1 MNMKA
6 WAVACCLLASTGSA
20 WSAGGGGGGGG
31 GGGTEAP
38 AVAKDPD
45 FVSGETAVKAEQWPT
60 AIRYMNIM
68 VQKEPGNADAWNYL
82 GYSYRHV
89 GEMDK
94 SFAAY
99 EKALTINPKH
109 REAREYL
116 GEAYLQVGRLDGAEE
131 QLKVLDKLCF
141 LPCEEYT
148 ELKEK
153 IAEYKKKNGIAQK

>member
-1 MNMKA
+1 MTLLKA
-6 WAVACCLLASTGSA
+6 CVAACCLVAASLPA
-20 WSAGGGGGGGG
+20 WSAGGGGG

-38 AVAKDPD
+38 AVVKDPD
-45 FVSGETAVKAEQWPT
+45 YLAGEAAVKSEQWPT
-60 AIRYMNIM
+60 AIRHMSTM

-82 GYSYRHV
+82 GYSYRHM

-131 QLKVLDKLCF
+131 QLKALDKLCF
-141 LPCEEYT
+141 FPCEEYT
-148 ELKEK
+148 ELKQK
-153 IAEYKKKNGIAQK
+153 IAEYKKKQVVKQ